1 MVFASQNNF
10 VPQMSQIW
18 SEVTPG
24 LEPVYIK
31 NFKVGVACLISS
43 AFLKK
48 NKVKNN
54 YTAQNV
60 QLARFPRSLFK
71 PGSQ

>member
-1 MVFASQNNF
+1 MVFASQKNF
-10 VPQMSQIW
+10 VPQMSQTW

-43 AFLKK
+43 GFLKK
-48 NKVKNN
+48 
-54 YTAQNV
+54 QG
-60 QLARFPRSLFK
+60 QE
-71 PGSQ
+71 